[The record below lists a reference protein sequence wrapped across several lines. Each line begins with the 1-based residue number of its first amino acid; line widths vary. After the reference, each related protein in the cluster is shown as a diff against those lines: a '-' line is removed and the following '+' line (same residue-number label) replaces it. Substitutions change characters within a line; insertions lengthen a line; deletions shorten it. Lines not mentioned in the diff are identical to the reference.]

1 MWIWIDALASNI
13 PPFNVAEVLEAT
25 IKLIKDP
32 TSKILLIPDSPTG
45 ADILDEGN
53 FAEIN
58 KSGKSKF
65 TLRASYEI
73 NYTENTIRFTSLPLQ
88 TKSSIVIRKIIE
100 MRKNRMF
107 EEIIDISDS
116 TKNGEVDILIHLKS
130 DANPDK
136 VLKQLFKKNTNL
148 KMTYPVGIMVI
159 DDYVSYD
166 YGVKG
171 LLLEWIEYRR
181 DIVRSMFLNSLQIAL
196 EKQHM
201 NKVLLMVFNKDNI
214 ETTVQIAKNSKSRKD
229 TIEKLM
235 AEYDI
240 TSLQAATIA
249 DMRVY
254 NFNEDSYNRYKQE
267 EIDLREEVDYI
278 NGMLEHDE
286 NIDKFIIGQLEEGIK
301 KYGRPRMSKV
311 VKENNKNDENIPD
324 TNHLIG
330 ISASGYIKKISS
342 NTNSS
347 IGKVGKE
354 NGNLTVME
362 VNNREDILV
371 IDSTGKVSKISVSAI
386 PDMEFND
393 IGIEIGRY
401 FSVSGKVVALMELP
415 SLNILKTKDENL
427 CIIFITKNGFAK
439 KVPISEFKKI
449 SNYKIGITLNDDDE
463 VAMAM
468 FAFDRS
474 LKDIVI
480 YTNRGNGIR
489 LPITEIK
496 TLKKEAKGIKQIDLE
511 DGEYVVNTSKISA
524 NKKLLFYI
532 TSSGR
537 VKLTELKYFPIMQR
551 KDKLVPLIQ
560 LNANE
565 SLVGISSVSKN
576 DTVMVYRK
584 HSEPVELS
592 LKELEISTRA
602 AKGEKVV
609 KTVKGDSVVA
619 YKVFQ

>member
-1 MWIWIDALASNI
+1 M
-13 PPFNVAEVLEAT
+13 EAT

-511 DGEYVVNTSKISA
+511 DGEYVVNASKISA

-602 AKGEKVV
+602 AKGEKIV

>member
-1 MWIWIDALASNI
+1 
-13 PPFNVAEVLEAT
+13 
-25 IKLIKDP
+25 
-32 TSKILLIPDSPTG
+32 
-45 ADILDEGN
+45 
-53 FAEIN
+53 
-58 KSGKSKF
+58 
-65 TLRASYEI
+65 
-73 NYTENTIRFTSLPLQ
+73 
-88 TKSSIVIRKIIE
+88 
-100 MRKNRMF
+100 MF
-107 EEIIDISDS
+107 EEIVDISDS

-181 DIVRSMFLNSLQIAL
+181 DIVRSMFLNALQIAL

-235 AEYDI
+235 SEYDI

-249 DMRVY
+249 DMHVY

-267 EIDLREEVDYI
+267 ELDLKEEIKYI

-286 NIDKFIIGQLEEGIK
+286 NIDKFIIEQLEEGIK

-311 VKENNKNDENIPD
+311 VKENNKNDNSIPD

-386 PDMEFND
+386 PDMDFND

-449 SNYKIGITLNDDDE
+449 SNYKVGITLNDDDE

-480 YTNRGNGIR
+480 YTNLGNGIR
-489 LPITEIK
+489 LPITEIR
-496 TLKKEAKGIKQIDLE
+496 TLGKQAKGIKQIDLK
-511 DGEYVVNTSKISA
+511 DGEYVVNASKISA

-537 VKLTELKYFPIMQR
+537 VKLTELKYFPVMQR

-592 LKELEISTRA
+592 LKDLEISTRV
-602 AKGEKVV
+602 AKGEKVI